1 MFRALKIA
9 LIAGCTVLGFANNGL
24 ASDLDMPIFAD
35 QAPDLQPVEIGN
47 GWYIRGDIGLNIN
60 GKHDSSEYQHG
71 NVKYLDNFA
80 DKVNAGVG
88 VGYQLNDFLRV
99 DGGVEHLFASN
110 FSATT
115 RIAPPDPSPCYEA
128 RRQTVTN
135 GVLGTPTIYSI
146 PDCFDIDTAK
156 YSAIN
161 SMANAYVD
169 LGTYVGFTPYLGAG
183 IGLARVEWEE
193 VTDSTLCVPEN
204 STSFI
209 DTCAA
214 TVGAPPPVAG
224 QSYTEKGITNTGTDY
239 RMSYALMAG
248 VGYKASK
255 NVTLDLSYRILN
267 VGGKDI
273 TYSTPNPGSGMAKD
287 GFGTQQL
294 RLGFRYSL
302 W

>member
-9 LIAGCTVLGFANNGL
+9 LIAGCTVLGFANAGL
-24 ASDLDMPIFAD
+24 TSDLDIPIFAD

-47 GWYIRGDIGLNIN
+47 GWYIRGDIGLNFN
-60 GKHDSSEYQHG
+60 GKHNSSNYEHG
-71 NVKYLDNFA
+71 NVKYLDEFA
-80 DKVNAGVG
+80 DKVTAGVG

-99 DGGVEHLFASN
+99 DGGIEHLFASN
-110 FSATT
+110 FSATSKV
-115 RIAPPDPSPCYEA
+115 APRGPCHGKAQPLVNGQPSGPEIDWDI
-128 RRQTVTN
+128 V
-135 GVLGTPTIYSI
+135 
-146 PDCFDIDTAK
+146 DCFDIDTAK

-169 LGTYVGFTPYLGAG
+169 LGTYVGFTPYVGAG

-193 VTDSTLCVPEN
+193 VTDSTLCVPEITTQGRDRCVDATATPQPVV
-204 STSFI
+204 ST
-209 DTCAA
+209 
-214 TVGAPPPVAG
+214 P
-224 QSYTEKGITNTGTDY
+224 YTQKGITNTGTDY

-255 NVTLDLSYRILN
+255 NLTLDLSYRILN

-273 TYSTPNPGSGMAKD
+273 AYSTVTPGSGMAKD
-287 GFGTQQL
+287 GFGTQQV